1 MVRIGAATINGA
13 GNKSITELH
22 TITGLVV
29 LVVVVVVV
37 VVDRFCI
44 ALFSTLEQTHC
55 ALLRCCLTGLIG

>member
-22 TITGLVV
+22 TITGLL

>member
-22 TITGLVV
+22 TITGLLV
-29 LVVVVVVV
+29 LVVVVVVVV

-44 ALFSTLEQTHC
+44 ALFSAFDQTHC
-55 ALLRCCLTGLIG
+55 ST